1 MTVKELIAQLSALPQ
16 DAEVVLMIRAPKGA
30 ICSDEVET
38 TVVVDGQVI
47 VNGWRE
53 RPDLLDGVSFS
64 PPGGSLNPLADT
76 CEMGATHFADT
87 PEERAVDH
95 WRVWLGT
102 ADPREMIDEIPEF
115 ARHHAEAELEEGR
128 VVSPELAEA
137 AIRASL

>member
-53 RPDLLDGVSFS
+53 RPDLLYTSGDTGMPLSKPAFPAQDRLEVAEA
-64 PPGGSLNPLADT
+64 LADLYRILG
-76 CEMGATHFADT
+76 ESRAYNKLVEEHLDLVKDKLVADGWFDGDLT
-87 PEERAVDH
+87 VR
-95 WRVWLGT
+95 
-102 ADPREMIDEIPEF
+102 
-115 ARHHAEAELEEGR
+115 
-128 VVSPELAEA
+128 
-137 AIRASL
+137 